1 MTRTTRAIAIGASVL
16 LVGAGPAPATAT
28 TNPSPAEKPSCT
40 PVQMVMIQDVADSG
54 ASDGFLSEVTRPV
67 LMAANGDTWSQTS
80 GYTPSTQTPETSTPF
95 EAGHSD
101 SWKPDA
107 GWGATTTAAAT
118 DGGWPTTTTTAAP
131 TSADELTTTTPS
143 PTTAPAANTVGRV
156 VIEVDNSRDDRA
168 YIPGVSG
175 PDTPGYTESINTA
188 VTTTQTTLEKISQQC
203 PSTNFVLMG
212 VGQGAQV
219 ASTVAKKIG
228 AGDGIAADKIRGVAL
243 FADPSR
249 TENQPLVAS
258 GAATPAGATTDF
270 GTQTTK
276 GAGLATVTGQAE
288 EDGGYGQIADRTVS
302 WCLEGDSTCSLEQGT
317 PLRALIAN
325 TEEGTQNKPPE
336 QALAHVTDI
345 LAPAVLLA
353 GVETLAEDVQFG
365 PGGFTFKRV
374 GTVND
379 TLIGRIAADSDRQI
393 PQSEMSNRLVAAG
406 AQIGGMALAAG
417 ITVVKK
423 TLTPSN
429 IAQIAAASALS
440 PAAGAGVALLK
451 AGEAAIDLVSP
462 LTLTSA
468 AVRLSDEA
476 EAAGIDDHGLAE
488 AAVQAAVGT
497 GMGKNS
503 YRTQPVTTSGQ
514 TATGATSDW
523 LLEVV
528 GQEVGRTLSDPT
540 TTSALATYA
549 SGDVANILTVLQ
561 ATS

>member
-1 MTRTTRAIAIGASVL
+1 MTRTPRTIAFGASAL
-16 LVGAGPAPATAT
+16 LVGAAAAPAMADTTSGTAT
-28 TNPSPAEKPSCT
+28 CS

-54 ASDGFLSEVTRPV
+54 ATGGFLSEVTRPV

-80 GYTPSTQTPETSTPF
+80 AYTPSAATPKADLAS
-95 EAGHSD
+95 ASRGSD
-101 SWKPDA
+101 SWKPDV
-107 GWGATTTAAAT
+107 GWGATTTSSPS
-118 DGGWPTTTTTAAP
+118 DGGWPSATVAP
-131 TSADELTTTTPS
+131 TTGQT
-143 PTTAPAANTVGRV
+143 PAAEDVGRV
-156 VIEVDNSRDDRA
+156 VIEVDSARDDRA

-175 PDTPGYTESINTA
+175 PDTPEYTESIDRA
-188 VTTTQTTLEKISQQC
+188 VATTQTTLDKISQQC

-219 ASTVAKKIG
+219 ASAVAKKIG
-228 AGDGIAADKIRGVAL
+228 AGDSIAADKIRGVAL

-249 TENQPLVAS
+249 SEDQPLVAS
-258 GAATPAGATTDF
+258 GAASPTGTTTDF
-270 GTQTTK
+270 GAQTTK
-276 GAGLATVTGQAE
+276 GAGLATVTGQVQA
-288 EDGGYGQIADRTVS
+288 DGGFGQVADRTVS
-302 WCLEGDSTCSLEQGT
+302 WCLEGDSTCALEKGT
-317 PLRALIAN
+317 PLRSLIAN
-325 TEEGTQNKPPE
+325 TEDGTQNKPPE

-345 LAPAVLLA
+345 LAPTVLLG

-365 PGGFTFKRV
+365 PGGFTFKRAAS
-374 GTVND
+374 VND

-393 PQSEMSNRLVAAG
+393 PQSEMSTRLVAAG

-417 ITVVKK
+417 ITVAKK

-429 IAQIAAASALS
+429 IAQIAAASAIS

-488 AAVQAAVGT
+488 AAVQAAVSS

-503 YRTQPVTTSGQ
+503 YRTQPVTTSGKS
-514 TATGATSDW
+514 ATGATSDW
-523 LLEVV
+523 LLDLV
-528 GQEVGRTLSDPT
+528 GQEVGRTLNDPT
-540 TTSALATYA
+540 STSAPSTYA
-549 SGDVANILTVLQ
+549 SGDIAGILTALQ